1 MPGLQTGQLD
11 AQAGVAG
18 GGEALVADQYSN
30 QVDQNRR
37 TADTPRQEAGVSAYR
52 GAGDQ
57 GNAALLRPISRIRL
71 EWQTGLRTS

>member
-1 MPGLQTGQLD
+1 MANQVRLWLPGLQTGQLD

-37 TADTPRQEAGVSAYR
+37 TADTPRQEAVVAWPTTW
-52 GAGDQ
+52 A
-57 GNAALLRPISRIRL
+57 
-71 EWQTGLRTS
+71 T